1 MKLKEF
7 LQENN
12 YTQNKFIDA
21 VQEETGHRF
30 SQGGLAKYIIG
41 VRIPRKKE
49 MGVIHSFT
57 KGEVSPNDFYL

>member
-1 MKLKEF
+1 MKLKQF
-7 LQENN
+7 LHENN
-12 YTQNKFIDA
+12 YTQNKFIEA
-21 VQEETGHRF
+21 VQWETGHRF

-49 MGVIHSFT
+49 MRVIHNFT

>member
-1 MKLKEF
+1 MKLNDF
-7 LQENN
+7 LREHG
-12 YTQNKFIDA
+12 YTQNKFIEA
-21 VQEETGHRF
+21 VHEETGHKF

-49 MGVIHSFT
+49 MSVIHSFT

>member
-1 MKLKEF
+1 MKLKDF

-12 YTQNKFIDA
+12 YTHNKFTEA
-21 VQEETGHRF
+21 VQEETGHKF

-49 MGVIHSFT
+49 MVVIHSFT

>member
-12 YTQNKFIDA
+12 YTQNKFIEA
-21 VQEETGHRF
+21 VHKKTGHRF

-49 MGVIHSFT
+49 MGVIHEFT
-57 KGEVSPNDFYL
+57 NGEVSPNDFYL